1 MHYIMATL
9 KGMSL
14 PGAIPD
20 SLVPKASPKPIK
32 KELFSGPPIV
42 KSSSSSSSSS
52 SYSSSASLDINT
64 IVHCIEYINLKG
76 LAEKGLYRL
85 SANSRE
91 LKELKSAFE
100 KNSNVEISKYTSD
113 VNTVAGLLKSLFRD
127 LDSPIFPVQINNLIR
142 EFAIIKDKA
151 ERVDKIKHLIKT
163 EISAGNQKI
172 LLLLFEHLN
181 KVSLNSFINMMTPY
195 NLSICWAPTL
205 FRPSHSEDLGP
216 TCEVLIQD
224 FADVFNS

>member
-1 MHYIMATL
+1 M
-9 KGMSL
+9 KGMTL

-20 SLVPKASPKPIK
+20 TLVPKASPKPIK
-32 KELFSGPPIV
+32 KDSPLSTSAPIV
-42 KSSSSSSSSS
+42 KSI
-52 SYSSSASLDINT
+52 SSASLDINT
-64 IVHCIEYINLKG
+64 IVRCIEYLNLKG
-76 LAEKGLYRL
+76 LSEKGLYRL

-100 KNSNVEISKYTSD
+100 KNSNVDISQYTSD

-127 LDSPIFPVQINNLIR
+127 LDSPIFPVQINNLVR
-142 EFAIIKDKA
+142 EFAMIKDKV
-151 ERVDKIKHLIKT
+151 ERVDKLKHLIKT

-181 KVSLNSFINMMTPY
+181 KISLNSFINMMTPY

-224 FADVFNS
+224 FPDLFNP